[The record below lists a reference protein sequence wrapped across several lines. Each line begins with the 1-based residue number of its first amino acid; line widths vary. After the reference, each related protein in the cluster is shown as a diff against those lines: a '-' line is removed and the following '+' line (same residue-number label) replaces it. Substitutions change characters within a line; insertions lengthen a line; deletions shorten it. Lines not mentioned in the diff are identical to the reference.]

1 MADPE
6 GIPIGTVSFTLVILE
21 SGKLAAKY
29 NVDEELTDMQVLS
42 VMAMGDIMI
51 RSDIAARWRELNDED

>member
-1 MADPE
+1 MTDLE

>member
-1 MADPE
+1 MADLE

>member
-1 MADPE
+1 MADLE

-21 SGKLAAKY
+21 SGKLATQY

-51 RSDIAARWRELNDED
+51 RSDIAARWQVLNDED

>member
-1 MADPE
+1 MTDLE

-51 RSDIAARWRELNDED
+51 RSGDV

>member
-29 NVDEELTDMQVLS
+29 NVDEELTDMQV
-42 VMAMGDIMI
+42 
-51 RSDIAARWRELNDED
+51 